1 MKGTLAAIFLITLF
15 VNPLAAQELTGTLQ
29 QIQQSGKIRIG
40 YRQAQPPMSFLGKDG
55 LPAGY
60 SIDICK
66 HVVTGI
72 ADKLGK
78 DVMVEYVSVTAEDR
92 FRALSDNR
100 IDLLCGSTT
109 KTLSRGEVVDF
120 TLLTYPTGASLMT
133 LKGSK
138 AGNDFSGKKIGV
150 TKGTTT
156 ASALKKLLQE
166 TKTNADI
173 VLLNSAAEGLKAL
186 EKKEIEALAAD
197 QVVLVGLALTADD
210 PGIFTLFRD
219 LFSYEPLALAV
230 RKNDADFR
238 LVADRV
244 ISSLCQSK
252 EIRKIYDTWLGKFSN
267 TRPSAFEALIKLNE
281 IPE

>member
-1 MKGTLAAIFLITLF
+1 MKGILASVFLVTLF

-29 QIQQSGKIRIG
+29 QVQESGKIRIG

-55 LPAGY
+55 LPTGY
-60 SIDICK
+60 SIDVCK
-66 HVVTGI
+66 HVVAGVT
-72 ADKLGK
+72 DKLGK
-78 DVMVEYVSVTAEDR
+78 DVMVEYVPVTAEDR
-92 FRALSDNR
+92 FRALSDNK

-109 KTLSRGEVVDF
+109 KTHSRGELVDF
-120 TLLTYPTGASLMT
+120 TLLIYPTGASLMT
-133 LKGSK
+133 LRGS
-138 AGNDFSGKKIGV
+138 AVGNDFSGKKIGV

-156 ASALKKLLQE
+156 AAALKELLEE
-166 TKTNADI
+166 TKTGADV
-173 VLLNSAAEGLKAL
+173 VLLTSAAEGLKAL

-197 QVVLVGLALTADD
+197 QVVLVGLASAAAD
-210 PGIFTLFRD
+210 PALFTLFRD

-244 ISSLCQSK
+244 ISSLCQTK
-252 EIRKIYDTWLGKFSN
+252 ELRKIYDTWLGKFSN